1 MNPFLNPI
9 VAFFALKSYL
19 INPSRTERLTT
30 EQLNEYRNKTF
41 KKIVKYAYNV
51 PLYHEKYKTAGIH
64 PRDINGI
71 KDIVKLPFITKN
83 DLRNNFPDRI
93 IPGNYNKKNAF
104 VVSTGGTSG
113 KPVFIYT
120 DIITMAE
127 STVPNSRE
135 AKFFKLNTR
144 KSRFAHIGN
153 FSKDRI
159 DLVAQEK
166 FYANI
171 KRFIS
176 IDNILNLDVNQPITD
191 IMKKLND
198 FKPDVIISYPNIHQ
212 HLAYLKR
219 KGFGKNVQPK
229 LLTVGGSMLDE
240 YVRRYVEDAFGCRL
254 LNVYP
259 SVEAGTNIAFEC
271 SEGTWHIHPDYFHVE
286 VIDER
291 GYVVPYGERGHIVIT
306 RLYGRGT
313 PIIRYTGMDDWIR
326 FSPNKECRCGL
337 TTPVIESFEG
347 RMGANIVLSNGKFFP
362 SGAFCFI
369 EPILNKFKTFKV
381 KQYQIV
387 QKEINQI
394 DILLVID
401 EDLRNVGTSVEE
413 IAKEIKY
420 VYQQKVGPNVSI
432 TVNEVDE
439 IKNLKDASKPPPIVV
454 SYVKLTDGYDII
466 NDSL

>member
-19 INPSRTERLTT
+19 INPSRTDRLTT
-30 EQLNEYRNKTF
+30 EQLDQYRNKTF

-51 PLYHEKYKTAGIH
+51 PLYYEKYKAAGIH

-71 KDIVKLPFITKN
+71 NDIVKLPFITKN

-93 IPGNYNKKNAF
+93 IPKNYNKKNVF

-113 KPVFIYT
+113 KPVFLYT

-159 DLVAQEK
+159 DLVTQEK

-271 SEGTWHIHPDYFHVE
+271 SEGTWHIHPDYFHIE
-286 VIDER
+286 VIDEH
-291 GYVVPYGERGHIVIT
+291 GNLIPYGERGHIVIT

-313 PIIRYTGMDDWIR
+313 PIVRYTGMDDWIR

-369 EPILNKFKTFKV
+369 EPVLNKFKTFKI

-387 QKEINQI
+387 QREIDQI

-413 IAKEIKY
+413 IAKEIKH

>member
-30 EQLNEYRNKTF
+30 EQLDQYRNKTF

-51 PLYHEKYKTAGIH
+51 PLYHEKYKAAGIH

-93 IPGNYNKKNAF
+93 IPKNYNKKNVF

-113 KPVFIYT
+113 KPVFVYT

-159 DLVAQEK
+159 DLVTQEK

-240 YVRRYVEDAFGCRL
+240 YVRRYVEDAFSCRL

-271 SEGTWHIHPDYFHVE
+271 SEGTWHIHPDYFHIE
-286 VIDER
+286 VIDEH
-291 GYVVPYGERGHIVIT
+291 GNLIPHGERGHIVIT

-313 PIIRYTGMDDWIR
+313 PIVRYTGMDDWIR

-369 EPILNKFKTFKV
+369 EPILNKFKTFKI

-387 QKEINQI
+387 QREIDQI

-413 IAKEIKY
+413 IAKEIKH
-420 VYQQKVGPNVSI
+420 VYQQKVGPNVLI

-454 SYVKLTDGYDII
+454 SYVKLTDGYEII
-466 NDSL
+466 DDSL